1 MLKNID
7 EASETLEVAKANL
20 EKTTLVAAMESKVG
34 MEITTIRSKIDINCS
49 VLAQKG
55 GIVGSS

>member
-20 EKTTLVAAMESKVG
+20 EKTTLVATMESMVG
-34 MEITTIRSKIDINCS
+34 MEITTIRSKIDIAPC
-49 VLAQKG
+49 
-55 GIVGSS
+55 

>member
-20 EKTTLVAAMESKVG
+20 EKTTLVAAMESKVT
-34 MEITTIRSKIDINCS
+34 MAVTTIRNKIQVTI
-49 VLAQKG
+49 VLL
-55 GIVGSS
+55 VCDML